1 MDIRHG
7 VNRFYIKD
15 DEKAPLAEMTYVDS
29 GEHLVIIDHTEA
41 GERLKGQG
49 AGRNLLKAL
58 VDWARAYG

>member
-41 GERLKGQG
+41 VKS
-49 AGRNLLKAL
+49 
-58 VDWARAYG
+58 